1 MSAGDSNDN
10 GGLFFLVSLP
20 VEGNEE
26 STKRNLDG
34 VVSQNASASKPFAI
48 PKDLRVGTLDT
59 LVALS
64 DALVKD
70 DTFGERL
77 TRKLSTNMNNLVDG
91 NKDKMLDLL
100 QANGRTL
107 QGYVEQ
113 FRWDSAKFNTA
124 LSADALRQDI
134 NKKLSEI
141 DTEMKAKTSAYT
153 KVKQTLGQME
163 KRGTG
168 SLLVR
173 DVSNVVTR
181 DHFVLD
187 SEYLVTLLVVV
198 PMPKIP
204 EWEES
209 YETLSEYIVPRSSVR
224 IQVDD
229 KDSALYTV
237 TMFRRVVEDFKQ
249 SAREKRF
256 TVKDFEYDESKMEA
270 DEAKTQQLKT
280 DLQRKYNM
288 LVSWCKMAFS
298 EAFIAW
304 IHMKAL
310 RCFVESVLRYG
321 LPVNFYS
328 ALVMPNAK
336 RGPRLRKELNTA
348 YARLD
353 SSAGGGGDDG
363 ANVSVSGI
371 FVKDYYPYVSFNI
384 ELASFL

>member
-1 MSAGDSNDN
+1 MSSGDNNDN

-26 STKRNLDG
+26 ATKRALDS
-34 VVSQNASASKPFAI
+34 VASREGSPSKPFAI

-77 TRKLSTNMNNLVDG
+77 TRKLSHTMSNLVDG

-141 DTEMKAKTSAYT
+141 DTEMKSKSSAYA
-153 KVKQTLGQME
+153 KVKQTLQQLE

-173 DVSNVVTR
+173 DVSRNVSR
-181 DHFVLD
+181 EHFVLD
-187 SEYLVTLLVVV
+187 SEYLVTLLVV
-198 PMPKIP
+198 
-204 EWEES
+204 
-209 YETLSEYIVPRSSVR
+209 
-224 IQVDD
+224 
-229 KDSALYTV
+229 
-237 TMFRRVVEDFKQ
+237 
-249 SAREKRF
+249 
-256 TVKDFEYDESKMEA
+256 
-270 DEAKTQQLKT
+270 
-280 DLQRKYNM
+280 
-288 LVSWCKMAFS
+288 
-298 EAFIAW
+298 
-304 IHMKAL
+304 
-310 RCFVESVLRYG
+310 
-321 LPVNFYS
+321 
-328 ALVMPNAK
+328 
-336 RGPRLRKELNTA
+336 
-348 YARLD
+348 
-353 SSAGGGGDDG
+353 
-363 ANVSVSGI
+363 
-371 FVKDYYPYVSFNI
+371 
-384 ELASFL
+384 

>member
-1 MSAGDSNDN
+1 MSSGDNNDN

-26 STKRNLDG
+26 ATKRALDS
-34 VVSQNASASKPFAI
+34 VASREGSPSKPFAI

-77 TRKLSTNMNNLVDG
+77 TRKLSHTMSNLVDG

-141 DTEMKAKTSAYT
+141 DTEMKSKSSAYA
-153 KVKQTLGQME
+153 KVKQTLQQLE

-173 DVSNVVTR
+173 DVSRNVSR
-181 DHFVLD
+181 EHFVLD

-198 PMPKIP
+198 PTAKIT

-209 YETLSEYIVPRSSVR
+209 YETLSEYIVPRSSSR
-224 IQVDD
+224 IALED
-229 KDSALYTV
+229 KDAALYTV

-249 SAREKRF
+249 AAREKRF
-256 TVKDFEYDESKMEA
+256 TVKDFEYNEGKLEE
-270 DEAKTQQLKT
+270 DEAKAQQLKT

-328 ALVMPNAK
+328 ALVMPNTK
-336 RGPRLRKELNTA
+336 RGPRLRQQLNSA

-353 SSAGGGGDDG
+353 SSAGGGDD
-363 ANVSVSGI
+363 ASVSVSGI
-371 FVKDYYPYVSFNI
+371 FVKDYYPYVNFNI

>member
-1 MSAGDSNDN
+1 MSTTSDQNES

-20 VEGNEE
+20 IEGNEE
-26 STKRNLDG
+26 ATKRALDG
-34 VVSQNASASKPFAI
+34 VVSREASSASKPFAI

-77 TRKLSTNMNNLVDG
+77 TRKLSHTMSGLVEH

-141 DTEMKAKTSAYT
+141 DSEMKSKTSAYT
-153 KVKQTLGQME
+153 KVKQSLQQME
-163 KRGTG
+163 KKGTG

-173 DVSNVVTR
+173 DVSSSVKR
-181 DHFVLD
+181 EQFVLD

-198 PMPKIP
+198 PIAKCQ
-204 EWEES
+204 EWEDE
-209 YETLSEYIVPRSSVR
+209 YETLSDFIVPRSSER
-224 IQVDD
+224 IETDD

-249 SAREKRF
+249 NAREKRF
-256 TVKDFEYDESKMEA
+256 TVKDFEYNEGKLVEDAEK
-270 DEAKTQQLKT
+270 QQALKT

-321 LPVNFYS
+321 LPINFYS
-328 ALVMPNAK
+328 ALILPNSK
-336 RGPRLRKELNTA
+336 RGPKLRTDLNKA

-353 SSAGGGGDDG
+353 AAGGGGDEDRI
-363 ANVSVSGI
+363 AVAGI
-371 FVKDYYPYVSFNI
+371 SVKDYYPYVSFNI
-384 ELASFL
+384 ELGSFL